1 MSFLS
6 SKMTH
11 TNEGLC
17 HPDKAQEDG
26 DSGQGLASVV
36 QRRKGVVYVLCFK
49 SGMPWRFILGLTAPT

>member
-1 MSFLS
+1 MWAEAGRGDRDRKEIIVSFLS

-26 DSGQGLASVV
+26 DSGQRLASIV
-36 QRRKGVVYVLCFK
+36 RGGKE
-49 SGMPWRFILGLTAPT
+49 